1 MSGNKMTNIEVY
13 RKKWHFNIGIFI
25 FGVIFIYLAAT
36 VLLYLTGNH
45 VSIYEVREGSIQK
58 DTAYTG
64 LILREET
71 VVTADTSGYVNYF
84 PLEGSKVGAQTKVY
98 CMTPDKLEF
107 KSSGSEEDTQALSA
121 EEQASVLQQTRS
133 FSDSFDSDKF
143 SDVYALK
150 DRVSTI
156 LESKSTQSRQA
167 QLDQMVIDGSQQLQI
182 YNAATDGIIL
192 FSTDGCESVTMDT
205 VTEDMISKADYKA
218 SYLQNNTYVN
228 AGDPV
233 YKLVRSDLWH
243 IVLLLDDETAEE
255 LKENSSVSIKF
266 SKDNQ
271 TAVAKLEIK
280 KKGKQNYAFLTLDS
294 SMIRYASDRY
304 VDIELILEDQSGLKI
319 PKSSVIKKD
328 FYTVPEDYLSKNGS
342 GVLIDDGSDSANFQ
356 EAEVYYRDNENGMIY
371 LDADALKEGTVL
383 RKEDS
388 EDTYALKVKETLR
401 GVYNINKGYAEF
413 RQVWILCE
421 SDEYYIVESG
431 SDYSLSNYDHIALSG
446 EGIHENDVVF

>member
-84 PLEGSKVGAQTKVY
+84 PLE
-98 CMTPDKLEF
+98 
-107 KSSGSEEDTQALSA
+107 
-121 EEQASVLQQTRS
+121 S

-413 RQVWILCE
+413 RQVQILCE